1 MSARQPTWQLD
12 KLLHRERCYNPV
24 TTGSMRGSF
33 TFLLALLLP
42 IYAAG
47 QEPKQPRVVKKKNQ
61 EKEPVNQT
69 LPLLK
74 DPPAAI
80 SAETS
85 RLVFHVSPL
94 SDKGLLSQQ
103 IRDALKAMMQT
114 NHGATIV
121 KLRAFVAGTGD
132 MRRVQSIVSEVFT
145 DKRLPLPA
153 LSIIQVGALDL
164 EGAQVV
170 IESASTQEKGEKR
183 AANPNGLAF
192 FSGQSAEDGPK
203 AVGRLEA
210 EGKTARVAPEDMLR
224 VTCFLS
230 SIDEAK
236 ATRAAMSRAFP
247 SAVTNF
253 VQALR
258 LSTDR
263 TAVCEAV
270 GRRSQ
275 PGGAVEFSA
284 TSVLVNTPK
293 LVLSGIQMA
302 FLDQD
307 ADLRLA
313 FERLQKAIE
322 PLGAGYKD
330 VIYLNVYPLTRAVE
344 QKIQALQSQFIPPE
358 IHPAGTALL
367 FEGLPSLDATVA
379 VEVIAAVRN

>member
-1 MSARQPTWQLD
+1 M
-12 KLLHRERCYNPV
+12 RCF
-24 TTGSMRGSF
+24 F

-42 IYAAG
+42 IYAVG

-61 EKEPVNQT
+61 DKEPVNQT

-74 DPPAAI
+74 DPPAAVT
-80 SAETS
+80 AETG

-103 IRDALKAMMQT
+103 IRDALKALMQN
-114 NHGATIV
+114 NHGATMV

-145 DKRLPLPA
+145 DKKLPLPA

-170 IESASTQEKGEKR
+170 IESASSQDKGEKR

-192 FSGQSAEDGPK
+192 FSGQRAGDGPA
-203 AVGRLEA
+203 AVGRLDAEA
-210 EGKTARVAPEDMLR
+210 KAARVAPADMLR
-224 VTCFLS
+224 ATCFLS
-230 SIDEAK
+230 SIDESQ
-236 ATRAAMSRAFP
+236 ATRAAASRAFP
-247 SAVTNF
+247 GAVTNF

-263 TAVCEAV
+263 SAVCEGV

-275 PGGAVEFSA
+275 PGEAVEFSA
-284 TSVLVNTPK
+284 GSVLVNTPK
-293 LVLSGIQMA
+293 LVFSGIQMA

-313 FERLQKAIE
+313 FERLRRVIE
-322 PLGAGYKD
+322 PLGTGYKD
-330 VIYLNVYPLTRAVE
+330 VVYVHVYPLTRAVE
-344 QKIQALQSQFIPPE
+344 QKFQALQSQFIPPE
-358 IHPAGTALL
+358 IHPAGTSLL

-379 VEVIAAVRN
+379 VEVVAAVRN

>member
-1 MSARQPTWQLD
+1 
-12 KLLHRERCYNPV
+12 
-24 TTGSMRGSF
+24 MRGSF

-42 IYAAG
+42 ICAVG

-61 EKEPVNQT
+61 DKEPVNQT

-74 DPPAAI
+74 DPPGAV
-80 SAETS
+80 SAETG

-103 IRDALKAMMQT
+103 IRDALKGLMQASH
-114 NHGATIV
+114 NATVV

-145 DKRLPLPA
+145 EKKLALPA
-153 LSIIQVGALDL
+153 LSTIQVGALDL

-170 IESASTQEKGEKR
+170 LESASTQDKNDKKP
-183 AANPNGLAF
+183 ANPNGLAF
-192 FSGQSAEDGPK
+192 FSGQRAADGPA
-203 AVGRLEA
+203 AVERLGAEA
-210 EGKTARVAPEDMLR
+210 KMARIAPEDMLR

-230 SIDEAK
+230 SIEESK
-236 ATRAAMSRAFP
+236 ATRAAAAKAFP
-247 SAVTNF
+247 AAVANF

-263 TAVCEAV
+263 TAICEAA

-284 TSVLVNTPK
+284 GSVMVNTPK
-293 LVLSGIQMA
+293 LVFSGIQMA
-302 FLDQD
+302 FLDQE

-313 FERLQKAIE
+313 FERLGKVMEAS
-322 PLGAGYKD
+322 GVGYKD
-330 VIYLNVYPLTRAVE
+330 VVFLNVYPLTRAIE
-344 QKIQALQSQFIPPE
+344 QKMAALESQFIPPE
-358 IHPAGTALL
+358 VHPAGVTELV
-367 FEGLPSLDATVA
+367 EGLPSLDATVA
-379 VEVIAAVRN
+379 VEVVAAVRN

>member
-1 MSARQPTWQLD
+1 
-12 KLLHRERCYNPV
+12 
-24 TTGSMRGSF
+24 MRGSF

-42 IYAAG
+42 IYAVG
-47 QEPKQPRVVKKKNQ
+47 QGPKQPRVVKKKNQ
-61 EKEPVNQT
+61 EKEPINQT

-114 NHGATIV
+114 NHGATVV

-145 DKRLPLPA
+145 DRKLPLPA
-153 LSIIQVGALDL
+153 LSILQVGALDL

-170 IESASTQEKGEKR
+170 LESVSTQEKGEKR
-183 AANPNGLAF
+183 AANPSGLVF
-192 FSGQSAEDGPK
+192 FSGQRAEDGVK
-203 AVGRLEA
+203 ALGRLEA
-210 EGKTARVAPEDMLR
+210 EAKAAHVAPEDMLHM
-224 VTCFLS
+224 TCFLS
-230 SIDEAK
+230 SIDESK
-236 ATRAAMSRAFP
+236 AARAAAARVFP
-247 SAVTNF
+247 AAVANF

-275 PGGAVEFSA
+275 AGGAVEFSE
-284 TSVLVNTPK
+284 TSVLVNTPR

-313 FERLQKAIE
+313 FERLRKAIE

-344 QKIQALQSQFIPPE
+344 QKAQALQSQFIPPE
-358 IHPAGTALL
+358 IHPAGTTLL
-367 FEGLPSLDATVA
+367 FEGLPSLDATMA
-379 VEVIAAVRN
+379 VEVVAAVRN

>member
-1 MSARQPTWQLD
+1 
-12 KLLHRERCYNPV
+12 
-24 TTGSMRGSF
+24 MRGSF

-42 IYAAG
+42 IYTAG

-114 NHGATIV
+114 NHNATIV
-121 KLRAFVAGTGD
+121 KLRAFVAGRGD

-145 DKRLPLPA
+145 DKKLPLPV
-153 LSIIQVGALDL
+153 LSIVQVGALDL

-192 FSGQSAEDGPK
+192 FSGQLADNGPN

-210 EGKTARVAPEDMLR
+210 EAKTARVTPEDMLR

-230 SIDEAK
+230 SIEESK
-236 ATRAAMSRAFP
+236 AARAAAARAFP
-247 SAVTNF
+247 GAVANF
-253 VQALR
+253 VQTLR
-258 LSTDR
+258 LGSEQA
-263 TAVCEAV
+263 AVCEAV

-275 PGGAVEFSA
+275 PSGQIEFSVSNPS
-284 TSVLVNTPK
+284 TFVIVNTPK
-293 LVLSGIQMA
+293 LVFSGIQMA

-313 FERLQKAIE
+313 FERLRKVIE
-322 PLGAGYKD
+322 PVGAGYKD
-330 VIYLNVYPLTRAVE
+330 VIFLNIYPLTRAVE
-344 QKIQALQSQFIPPE
+344 QKFQALQSQLIPPE
-358 IHPAGTALL
+358 IHPAGTTLL
-367 FEGLPSLDATVA
+367 FEGLPSLDATVG
-379 VEVIAAVRN
+379 VEVVAAVRN

>member
-1 MSARQPTWQLD
+1 
-12 KLLHRERCYNPV
+12 
-24 TTGSMRGSF
+24 MRGSF

-42 IYAAG
+42 IYAVG
-47 QEPKQPRVVKKKNQ
+47 QEPRQPQVVKKKKKNQ
-61 EKEPVNQT
+61 DKEPVNQT

-74 DPPAAI
+74 DPPAAVI
-80 SAETS
+80 VEPS

-103 IRDALKAMMQT
+103 IRDGLKALMQS
-114 NHGATIV
+114 NHNATIA

-145 DKRLPLPA
+145 EKKLPLPA
-153 LSIIQVGALDL
+153 LSVIQVGALDL

-170 IESASTQEKGEKR
+170 IESASTQEKSEKR
-183 AANPNGLAF
+183 AANQNGLVF
-192 FSGQSAEDGPK
+192 FSGQRAEDGSK
-203 AVGRLEA
+203 AVGRLDAEA
-210 EGKTARVAPEDMLR
+210 KTAHVAPEDMLR

-230 SIDEAK
+230 SIEESKSA
-236 ATRAAMSRAFP
+236 RAAAARAFP
-247 SAVTNF
+247 AAVTNF
-253 VQALR
+253 IQALR
-258 LSTDR
+258 LSTEHA
-263 TAVCEAV
+263 AVCEAV

-284 TSVLVNTPK
+284 ASVLVNTPK

-313 FERLQKAIE
+313 FERLRKAIE

-330 VIYLNVYPLTRAVE
+330 VLYLNVYPLTRAVE

-358 IHPAGTALL
+358 IHPAGTTLL

-379 VEVIAAVRN
+379 VEVVAAVRN